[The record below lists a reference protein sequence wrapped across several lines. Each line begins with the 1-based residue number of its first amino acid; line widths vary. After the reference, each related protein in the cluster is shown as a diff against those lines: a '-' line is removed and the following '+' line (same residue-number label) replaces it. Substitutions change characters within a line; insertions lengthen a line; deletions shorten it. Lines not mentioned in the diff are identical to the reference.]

1 MPVKPHIPNP
11 FHHTDTPKATADPT
25 SPTTTTSKSNSETQ
39 PLSRDQLDRQKAEEK
54 EEKRRAVLD
63 KRYEKECLRAQDQR
77 AHRVQKRWEGH
88 EMGYA
93 DHLGEDPLSDIRL
106 TKQAIGVEV
115 RKRMPGIRWEDPREE

>member
-1 MPVKPHIPNP
+1 MPVKPNIPNP
-11 FHHTDTPKATADPT
+11 FHHTDTPKATAHPT
-25 SPTTTTSKSNSETQ
+25 SPITTTSKSSTKSQ
-39 PLSRDQLDRQKAEEK
+39 PLSRDQLDRQKA

-77 AHRVQKRWEGH
+77 AHRQQKRWEGH

-115 RKRMPGIRWEDPREE
+115 RKRMPGIRWEDPRER